1 MMKKYGFEI
10 FFISVSFLVI
20 AGFLLFRVLKTCW
33 LTKEVAEDGSI
44 PEMLFGFPVDSFRIT
59 GGTVRSGQNLG
70 TILSGYG
77 ISTQKIDQLSR
88 NSEGIFD
95 LRRIRSGQDFYLFQS
110 RDTTCEA
117 CYFVYEKN
125 KVEYVVFNLRDSLS
139 ISLGKK
145 EIRVEQKS
153 ASGVIHS
160 NLWNTITANRLSPM
174 LAIELSRIYAWSI
187 DFFGIQKGDRFRL
200 LYEEQ
205 FVDTVSIGVG
215 PVYAAEFEHAGTN
228 FRAFR
233 FCQDNRFEYFNE
245 NGVNLRKEF
254 LKAPLNFSRVSSH
267 FSASRLHPVLKIRR
281 PHFGVD
287 YAARRGTPVE
297 SIGDGTVTEKGFQ
310 HGGAGNYLKIRH
322 NSEYTSVYMHLSG
335 FGKGIGRGSRVSQG
349 EVIGFVG
356 STGLATG
363 PHLDFRVYRNGTPVD
378 PLKLESPPAEPVK
391 KEYMEDYQLSVD
403 SLRPLLNSVP
413 WPLE

>member
-1 MMKKYGFEI
+1 MTKKYWPEI
-10 FFISVSFLVI
+10 IFISVSFLII
-20 AGFLLFRVLKTCW
+20 AYFLLSGVLRTGW
-33 LTKEVAEDGSI
+33 FSEDVAEDVSI

-59 GGTVRSGQNLG
+59 AGKIRSGQNLG
-70 TILSGYG
+70 SILSEYG
-77 ISTQKIDQLSR
+77 VTTQKIDQLSR
-88 NSEGIFD
+88 NSEGVFD
-95 LRRIRSGQDFYLFQS
+95 LRKIRDGQDFYLFQS
-110 RDTTCEA
+110 RDTDCEA

-125 KVEYVVFNLRDSLS
+125 KVEYVVFNLKDSLS

-145 EIRVEQKS
+145 EIRIEQKS

-205 FVDTVSIGVG
+205 FADTVSIGVG
-215 PVYAAEFEHAGTN
+215 PVYAAEFEHAGKSYK
-228 FRAFR
+228 AFR
-233 FCQDNRFEYFNE
+233 FFQAQRFEYFNE
-245 NGVNLRKEF
+245 NGENLRKEF

-287 YAARRGTPVE
+287 YAAPRGTPVE

-322 NSEYTSVYMHLSG
+322 NSEYSTAYMHLSG
-335 FGKGIGRGSRVSQG
+335 FGKGIVRGSRVSQG

-391 KEYMEDYQLSVD
+391 MELMKGYQISVD
-403 SLRPLLNSVP
+403 SLKSLLNSVP